1 VAGDVATLLSK
12 RRKAAICDA
21 NVLIDYVKADAEML
35 SKLASYWEQVFV
47 PDVVLSEVRQL
58 NAQRAK
64 TLGLTVIETP
74 LTLPPAAGL
83 SLADRA
89 CLHFATERGWTCIA
103 NDRHLRNEC
112 RKCGVE
118 VVWGLEML
126 LLLVDSGRLTK
137 SQAQRVATKIHDDN
151 SQITKTILDDFLVEL
166 SKRVEA

>member
-1 VAGDVATLLSK
+1 MPFK

-21 NVLIDYVKADAEML
+21 NVLIDYVKADTEML
-35 SKLASYWEQVFV
+35 SRLASYWEQVFV
-47 PDVVLSEVRQL
+47 PDLVLSEVRQL
-58 NAQRAK
+58 SAERAK
-64 TLGLTVIETP
+64 SLGLTIIETP
-74 LTLPPAAGL
+74 LALPQVAGL

-89 CLHFATERGWTCIA
+89 CLHFVTEQGWTCIA

-112 RKCGVE
+112 RKCGAD

-137 SQAQRVATKIHDDN
+137 SHANRVATKIHGDN
-151 SQITKTILDDFLVEL
+151 PQITREILDDFLIEL